1 MTPKSYF
8 FCGIGGS
15 GMMPLAEIVAA
26 QGHRVAG
33 SDRSLDQGRLSA
45 KFEALAAKGI
55 ALSAQDG
62 SGVVSEDQIVV
73 ASAAVEAS
81 VPDIVRATELGCTR
95 MTRAELLAQLF
106 NAAPVSIAVGGT
118 SGKSTVTG
126 MIGWI
131 LDCAGRNPTIM
142 NGAIMKNYG
151 SGARVGGRDVFV
163 SEVDESDGSIA
174 LYCPTI
180 SVLNNVSLD
189 HKSMDELR
197 MLFGDFLSAGKHLA
211 INVDDAEA
219 RMLATG
225 QSLTFG
231 MRAGARLRA
240 TDLNPRPDGI
250 DFTVNGMRIALA
262 VPGAHN
268 VSNAL
273 AALAAAQLAEVPLAQ
288 AAEALESFAGLSR
301 RFDVIGTANGVTV
314 IDDFAHNPDKIAAT
328 LATLRAFPGRVLL
341 FFQPHG
347 FGPLRQMGA
356 ELADTLASAG
366 ASNEVVICD
375 PVYFGGTVDRSRG
388 SEWLVD
394 QIVTRGGQARHI
406 ATREACGDW
415 LVESARLGDRI
426 VIMGARDDTL
436 TGFARD
442 LLARIET
449 NPVNQNSSP
458 SA

>member
-1 MTPKSYF
+1 MTSKSYF

-15 GMMPLAEIVAA
+15 GMMPLAEIVAS

-55 ALSAQDG
+55 ALHSQDG
-62 SGVVSEDQIVV
+62 SGVVSADQIVV
-73 ASAAVEAS
+73 ASAAVEAH

-106 NAAPVSIAVGGT
+106 NAAPVRIAVGGT

-131 LDCAGRNPTIM
+131 FDQAGLDPTIM
-142 NGAIMKNYG
+142 NGAVMKNYG
-151 SGARVGGRDVFV
+151 SGARVGKGDVFV

-174 LYCPTI
+174 LYRP
-180 SVLNNVSLD
+180 SVAVLNNVSLD

-197 MLFGDFLSAGKHLA
+197 DLFGSFLTVAKHSA

-219 RMLATG
+219 GALATR
-225 QSLTFG
+225 QSVTFG
-231 MRAGARLRA
+231 TRAGARLRA
-240 TDLNPRPDGI
+240 TDLAPRPDGI
-250 DFTVNGMRIALA
+250 DFTLNGMRIALA

-273 AALAAAQLAEVPLAQ
+273 AALAAAQLADVPLAQ
-288 AAEALESFAGLSR
+288 AAEALESFKGLSR
-301 RFDVIGTANGVTV
+301 RFDVIGTANCITV

-328 LATLRAFPGRVLL
+328 LATLKAFPGRLLL

-347 FGPLRQMGA
+347 YGPLRQMGA

-366 ASNEVVICD
+366 TDNEVVICD

-388 SEWLVD
+388 SDWLVD
-394 QIVTRGGQARHI
+394 QIVVRGGQARHI
-406 ATREACGDW
+406 ATREGCGEW
-415 LVESARLGDRI
+415 LVEAARPGDRI
-426 VIMGARDDTL
+426 VVMGARDDTL

-442 LLARIET
+442 LLARL
-449 NPVNQNSSP
+449 S
-458 SA
+458 